1 MSFSPLQQTN
11 TTIINFNV
19 NCSHQ
24 NETVLLSSRKANP
37 EHLKS
42 LSQERRSC
50 KCAGHTDRRNRAQKP
65 KQESPCFL
73 TQQILQSGQTH
84 MLSANFTNRTLDKE
98 FRKLEEQFQLKTF
111 EQNIDL
117 NEADSLKKFVKA
129 QISSNL

>member
-1 MSFSPLQQTN
+1 
-11 TTIINFNV
+11 
-19 NCSHQ
+19 
-24 NETVLLSSRKANP
+24 
-37 EHLKS
+37 
-42 LSQERRSC
+42 
-50 KCAGHTDRRNRAQKP
+50 
-65 KQESPCFL
+65 
-73 TQQILQSGQTH
+73 